1 VPNFYST
8 FKEMSIISLFEK
20 GLWAGFA
27 ALGFAILFNVPQRT
41 LLIIWALGALGGLTK
56 FLLLGFEVNIAL
68 SSLAGASLIGVL
80 SVYAAHGKQAPP
92 LVFSIPSVIPMVPG
106 AFAYRMMLGLMELA
120 GTTTNS
126 DSYLKTLAETTN
138 NGLKALFILIAISA
152 GVAIP
157 MLVTRKDTF
166 KRIKS
171 SEEQE

>member
-1 VPNFYST
+1 M
-8 FKEMSIISLFEK
+8 ELISFFAK
-20 GLWAGFA
+20 GFWAGFA

-41 LLIIWALGALGGLTK
+41 LLIIWGLGALGGLTK
-56 FLLLGFEVNIAL
+56 FFLLGFGVNIVL

-80 SVYAAHGKQAPP
+80 SVYAAHNKQAPP

-126 DSYLKTLAETTN
+126 DNYLKTLAETTN
-138 NGLKALFILIAISA
+138 NGLKALFILIALSA

>member
-1 VPNFYST
+1 
-8 FKEMSIISLFEK
+8 MDLISLFGK
-20 GLWAGFA
+20 GMWAGFA

-41 LLIIWALGALGGLTK
+41 LLIIWGLGAIGGWTK
-56 FLLLGFEVNIAL
+56 FLLLGLEVNIAL
-68 SSLAGASLIGVL
+68 SSLVGASLIGVL

-106 AFAYRMMLGLMELA
+106 AFAYRMMLGMMDLA
-120 GTTTNS
+120 GSTANS
-126 DSYLKTLAETTN
+126 DQYLKTLAETTN

>member
-1 VPNFYST
+1 MDFIN
-8 FKEMSIISLFEK
+8 ILEK
-20 GLWAGFA
+20 GFWAGFA

-41 LLIIWALGALGGLTK
+41 LFVIWAMGALGGLLK
-56 FLLLGFEVNIAL
+56 FLLLGMEVNIVLA
-68 SSLAGASLIGVL
+68 SLAGASLIGVL
-80 SVYAAHGKQAPP
+80 SVYAAHNKHAPP

-106 AFAYRMMLGLMELA
+106 AFAYRMMLGCMELV
-120 GTTTNS
+120 GTSSNS
-126 DSYLKTLAETTN
+126 DTYLKTLAETTN
-138 NGLKALFILIAISA
+138 NGLKAIFILIALSA

>member
-1 VPNFYST
+1 
-8 FKEMSIISLFEK
+8 MSIISLFEK
-20 GLWAGFA
+20 SLWAGFA

-41 LLIIWALGALGGLTK
+41 LLIIWGLGALGGLTK

-68 SSLAGASLIGVL
+68 SSLAGATLIGVL

-126 DSYLKTLAETTN
+126 DNYLKTLAETTN
-138 NGLKALFILIAISA
+138 NGLKAFFILIALSA

>member
-1 VPNFYST
+1 M
-8 FKEMSIISLFEK
+8 ELISFFAK
-20 GLWAGFA
+20 GFWAGFA

-41 LLIIWALGALGGLTK
+41 LLIIWGLGALGGLTK
-56 FLLLGFEVNIAL
+56 FFLLGFGVNIVL

-80 SVYAAHGKQAPP
+80 SVYAAHNKQAPP

-126 DSYLKTLAETTN
+126 DNYLKTLAETTN
-138 NGLKALFILIAISA
+138 NGLKALFILIALSA

-171 SEEQE
+171 SEEEEE